1 MTESGPRPGAAAA
14 QGADGAARRRVA
26 IVNKRGLHA
35 RAAARFVALTE
46 GIDAEITV
54 SAAGT
59 TVSGRS
65 IMGLMMLAAGP
76 GTEIEIA
83 ATGPRAEAVVA
94 RLSAFV
100 EAGFDED

>member
-1 MTESGPRPGAAAA
+1 MTESGPRPAAAA
-14 QGADGAARRRVA
+14 PRRRLA

-35 RAAARFVALTE
+35 RAAARFVALAE
-46 GIDAEITV
+46 GFDAEITV
-54 SAAGT
+54 SAGGT

-83 ATGPRAEAVVA
+83 ATGPRAEAAVA

>member
-1 MTESGPRPGAAAA
+1 MTESGPRPGTAAAPS
-14 QGADGAARRRVA
+14 ARRRVA
-26 IVNKRGLHA
+26 VVNERGLHA
-35 RAAARFVALTE
+35 RAAARFVALAE

-54 SAAGT
+54 SAGGT

-65 IMGLMMLAAGP
+65 IMGLMMLAASP

-83 ATGPRAEAVVA
+83 ATGPRAEAAVA

>member
-1 MTESGPRPGAAAA
+1 MTESEPVPGA
-14 QGADGAARRRVA
+14 GAAPSACRRVT
-26 IVNKRGLHA
+26 IVNERGLHA
-35 RAAARFVALTE
+35 RAAARFVALGE
-46 GIDAEITV
+46 GIGAKITV
-54 SAAGT
+54 SARGT

-83 ATGPRAEAVVA
+83 ATGPRAEAAVA

>member
-1 MTESGPRPGAAAA
+1 MTESAPRPGTAAAP
-14 QGADGAARRRVA
+14 GADGAARRRVTV
-26 IVNKRGLHA
+26 VNKRGLHA
-35 RAAARFVALTE
+35 RAAARLVALAE

-65 IMGLMMLAAGP
+65 IMGLMMLAASP

-83 ATGPRAEAVVA
+83 ATGPRAEAAVA
-94 RLSAFV
+94 RLSAFI